1 MKKMELLMKD
11 NSDISTGSSSSY
23 YSPVAQPYYLHDIDE
38 HSKLLITEWAE
49 GDEQWANQY
58 IDGLVDKRVLPKLAT
73 AIATLNCVDVMDPN
87 FNDNVRPCLVSLFP
101 QLKTIFQESIE
112 SYNIDDN
119 HNGTET
125 TSNNTHDESILYAIE
140 NDITSNEFNLMMD
153 AMENEYVNERNVLI
167 HNDTH
172 VFNLLVE
179 KKPSIS
185 TLERFGPTGNIVSI
199 IDSTVHSTVQ

>member
-1 MKKMELLMKD
+1 MELLMKD
-11 NSDISTGSSSSY
+11 NDNDNSTGSSSY
-23 YSPVAQPYYLHDIDE
+23 YSPVAQPYYLKDIDK

-58 IDGLVDKRVLPKLAT
+58 IDGIVDKRVLPKLAT
-73 AIATLNCVDVMDPN
+73 AIATLNCCVDVMDPN

-112 SYNIDDN
+112 SYNKDDN
-119 HNGTET
+119 RGTIIL
-125 TSNNTHDESILYAIE
+125 DESILYAIE
-140 NDITSNEFNLMMD
+140 NKITSNEFNLMMD

-185 TLERFGPTGNIVSI
+185 ELENFGPTGNIVS
-199 IDSTVHSTVQ
+199 SYSNTVL

>member
-1 MKKMELLMKD
+1 MKKMELLMKENNND
-11 NSDISTGSSSSY
+11 SSTGSSSSY
-23 YSPVAQPYYLHDIDE
+23 YSPVAQPYYLHDIDK

-58 IDGLVDKRVLPKLAT
+58 IDGLVDKRVLPKLAK

-112 SYNIDDN
+112 SYNKDDN
-119 HNGTET
+119 RGTIIL
-125 TSNNTHDESILYAIE
+125 DESILYAIE
-140 NDITSNEFNLMMD
+140 NNITSKEFNFMMD